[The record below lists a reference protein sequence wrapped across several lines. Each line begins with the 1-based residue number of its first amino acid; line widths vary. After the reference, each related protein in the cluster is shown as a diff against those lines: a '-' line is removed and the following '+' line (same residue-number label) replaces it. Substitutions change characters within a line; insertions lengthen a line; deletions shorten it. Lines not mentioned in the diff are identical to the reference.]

1 MSESDKSGK
10 REKPLT
16 IYIVTDP
23 KGKLWQDTVA
33 TTYDQCRIN
42 FVKCICGFWNIAVDY
57 SLYSAFWSAFERV
70 GFEIKE
76 IETPFKP

>member
-1 MSESDKSGK
+1 MSKK
-10 REKPLT
+10 QLT

-42 FVKCICGFWNIAVDY
+42 FAQAFLGAWKVPIDY
-57 SLYSAFWSAFERV
+57 SLYSPLWSAFERV

-76 IETPFKP
+76 IETPFQP